1 VVAGGGRNEKGEG
14 EKRIRLCKQ
23 GHRGM
28 GYVLGATSPAPSPR
42 AWRAEP
48 QSPPPAGE
56 P

>member
-28 GYVLGATSPAPSPR
+28 GHVLMWMAVGHVFCPEPSD
-42 AWRAEP
+42 A
-48 QSPPPAGE
+48 S
-56 P
+56 